1 MAGQEEIWEGG
12 ADVGDSAEEQAR
24 SLLEPQEGE
33 PKWSDAIRLLT
44 VGGGVRCGAG
54 VVVVF
59 QGLVLSWCPMLL
71 VLFFTHT
78 SVCTVISCVVHA
90 VGVCECVCVCVCP
103 ICMVLSLTDAV
114 SCSRVSCC

>member
-71 VLFFTHT
+71 VLFFFSHT
-78 SVCTVISCVVHA
+78 LQSVLSSPVLFMLLVCVNV
-90 VGVCECVCVCVCP
+90 CVCVCVPSAWYCH
-103 ICMVLSLTDAV
+103 
-114 SCSRVSCC
+114 